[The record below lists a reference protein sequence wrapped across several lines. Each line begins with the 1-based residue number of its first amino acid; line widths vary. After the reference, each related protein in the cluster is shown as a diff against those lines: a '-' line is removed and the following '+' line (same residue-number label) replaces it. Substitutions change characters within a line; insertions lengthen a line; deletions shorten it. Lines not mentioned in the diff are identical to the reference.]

1 MADRDGY
8 PKVRWFVA
16 GVALAV
22 ALAVY
27 LWGAFTSP
35 VFDQQR
41 YRERAYL
48 RAQLAASEQRVD
60 REAALAEAYWRRYP
74 DVAADV
80 TYGPR
85 GMGVEGARAHYR
97 NHGKAE
103 GRVWGPD

>member
-8 PKVRWFVA
+8 PKVRWFLA
-16 GVALAV
+16 GVAVAA

-41 YRERAYL
+41 YRERAHL

-80 TYGPR
+80 TYGP
-85 GMGVEGARAHYR
+85 GSMGVEGARAH
-97 NHGKAE
+97 
-103 GRVWGPD
+103 

>member
-1 MADRDGY
+1 MDDRDGY
-8 PKVRWFVA
+8 RKIRWFVA
-16 GVALAV
+16 GVAVAV

-48 RAQLAASEQRVD
+48 RAQLASSEQRVE

-80 TYGPR
+80 TYGPG

-103 GRVWGPD
+103 GREWGLD